1 VSGNLLPDLRIG
13 CLRHVQMVLKRW
25 QSLLGPILK
34 LGVVPTLSVPLEQ
47 RPRGSFTVSAAAVTS
62 DDGNLLM
69 LL

>member
-13 CLRHVQMVLKRW
+13 RLRHVVLKRW